1 MANEKINASI
11 PISQYP
17 CAYARDI
24 ARLPDD
30 AFMRRYGMPKALF
43 PKCNCLDLNDKKR
56 NDSGNFDAIEAL
68 TTAPGTDNNGIDLYE
83 KDMKN
88 HQPQA
93 EAVVYDGRTVL
104 PSCVNHANHLKD
116 FLLKMER
123 HLQLMRPT
131 LNPGE
136 NNNMQRRF
144 IARAQRRKEARRSWL
159 NKLVD
164 RRREEGVSSIKDI
177 PEPEMEYEVYE
188 GDESPDILNTNNL
201 SDDAKRFLGIMEP
214 GD

>member
-30 AFMRRYGMPKALF
+30 AFMRRHGVPKALF

-188 GDESPDILNTNNL
+188 GDESPILNTNNL
-201 SDDAKRFLGIMEP
+201 SDDAKRFLGMMEP